1 MIVEYNTALVTLV
14 GTVLPGVTVL
24 GTFDPRTDLT
34 AVIIARVRFAGFS
47 KQDHRATVSSV
58 TQQWAVDLMADQAL
72 ADAATASTMDDYLD
86 ALIGALLGASP
97 AATFDGIKIDALG
110 AGINEAE
117 SALQFSVSFSFNAV
131 IRRT

>member
-1 MIVEYNTALVTLV
+1 VIVEHDTALTTLV
-14 GTVLPGVTVL
+14 GTALPGVPVYSA
-24 GTFDPRTDLT
+24 FDPRAGLT
-34 AVIIARVRFAGFS
+34 AAIIARVRFAGLG

-72 ADAATASTMDDYLD
+72 ADAATASTMDGYLD
-86 ALIGALLGASP
+86 DLIGALLGASP